1 MLRFTVLAVLV
12 LCAALGTPVAA
23 GPTIRRDDTS
33 NAVPAEAT
41 TVTEAKPTPTAA
53 TPAKPS
59 IAENIKPSESVAAA
73 AASNDVQSDTSP
85 GTTTQ
90 SSSSAAPSTTTTT
103 TTEVPTSPSGVTT
116 TKKPRK
122 TITFDQRQEGEYNIR
137 ADLENFVIV
146 VVPSGSSSGATLLD
160 FLTRS
165 AIQKKAAE
173 AAIADSAAAQYH
185 HHHHHHL
192 QRKQQSS
199 KRKNNKAHSA
209 AGHKKVPQPTP
220 EVIVLDEEHGQRAVP
235 LQVEEFIEGRTPY
248 KVDLSSASARSADH
262 VARLAMP
269 EPDTGAYPS
278 FSDSVAS
285 GSEQQ
290 ARAIVASVVR
300 FPDGSG
306 NYQRQQQQLEQ
317 QRAGA
322 SSVGS
327 QQYGRALPLAGYGT
341 NLVAASR
348 AATNHNNLLL
358 TPGDGDR
365 DSEHHAADAD
375 DGDDRGLSSSSSSP
389 SSGLLLLMPY
399 GRGGGAGTGATGQ
412 LPPVVTNGSPSH
424 ESTSTP
430 IISSDSLEYE
440 PLRIDVDMTQLK
452 LQPDTYDDASNE
464 GDGDGDRDRDRD
476 VTTDEA
482 RDGWDELR
490 LLGATEQCGPD
501 RRRDSYGVCQFVRS

>member
-12 LCAALGTPVAA
+12 LCATLGTPVAA
-23 GPTIRRDDTS
+23 GPTIRREDTS
-33 NAVPAEAT
+33 NAVSADTTATETKPTSAAPAPPKPS
-41 TVTEAKPTPTAA
+41 VTEGVNPPQ
-53 TPAKPS
+53 S
-59 IAENIKPSESVAAA
+59 AA
-73 AASNDVQSDTSP
+73 AASTGIQSETSQ

-90 SSSSAAPSTTTTT
+90 GNSSAAPSTTTTT
-103 TTEVPTSPSGVTT
+103 TTTTTVVPTSSSTATT

-146 VVPSGSSSGATLLD
+146 VVPSGSSSGASLLD
-160 FLTRS
+160 LLTRS

-173 AAIADSAAAQYH
+173 AAIAESAAAQYH

-300 FPDGSG
+300 FPDGS
-306 NYQRQQQQLEQ
+306 
-317 QRAGA
+317 A
-322 SSVGS
+322 
-327 QQYGRALPLAGYGT
+327 
-341 NLVAASR
+341 
-348 AATNHNNLLL
+348 
-358 TPGDGDR
+358 
-365 DSEHHAADAD
+365 
-375 DGDDRGLSSSSSSP
+375 
-389 SSGLLLLMPY
+389 
-399 GRGGGAGTGATGQ
+399 
-412 LPPVVTNGSPSH
+412 
-424 ESTSTP
+424 
-430 IISSDSLEYE
+430 
-440 PLRIDVDMTQLK
+440 
-452 LQPDTYDDASNE
+452 
-464 GDGDGDRDRDRD
+464 
-476 VTTDEA
+476 
-482 RDGWDELR
+482 
-490 LLGATEQCGPD
+490 
-501 RRRDSYGVCQFVRS
+501 

>member
-12 LCAALGTPVAA
+12 LCATLGTPVAA

-33 NAVPAEAT
+33 NAVLADVTTAT
-41 TVTEAKPTPTAA
+41 ETKPTPAAGAAPAAA
-53 TPAKPS
+53 TNEA
-59 IAENIKPSESVAAA
+59 
-73 AASNDVQSDTSP
+73 SP

-90 SSSSAAPSTTTTT
+90 GTSSAAPSTTTTT
-103 TTEVPTSPSGVTT
+103 TTTVEPTSSSAVTT

-146 VVPSGSSSGATLLD
+146 VVPSGSSSGASLLD
-160 FLTRS
+160 LLTRS
-165 AIQKKAAE
+165 AIQKKVAE
-173 AAIADSAAAQYH
+173 AAIAESAATQYH

-199 KRKNNKAHSA
+199 KRKNNKAHSAA

-262 VARLAMP
+262 VAP
-269 EPDTGAYPS
+269 KTGAYPS
-278 FSDSVAS
+278 FSDSVPS
-285 GSEQQ
+285 GSEQQQ

-306 NYQRQQQQLEQ
+306 NYQRQQQQQQQQQLEQ
-317 QRAGA
+317 PLAGA

-327 QQYGRALPLAGYGT
+327 QQYGRALPVAG
-341 NLVAASR
+341 
-348 AATNHNNLLL
+348 
-358 TPGDGDR
+358 
-365 DSEHHAADAD
+365 EHHAADAADGD
-375 DGDDRGLSSSSSSP
+375 DGDVLSSSSSSP
-389 SSGLLLLMPY
+389 STGLLLLMLADPQPY
-399 GRGGGAGTGATGQ
+399 GRGGGAVTDANGR

-430 IISSDSLEYE
+430 IISPDSLEYE

-452 LQPDTYDDASNE
+452 LQPDTYDDE
-464 GDGDGDRDRDRD
+464 GDGGDA
-476 VTTDEA
+476 TTDDAGDE
-482 RDGWDELR
+482 WDELR

>member
-1 MLRFTVLAVLV
+1 MLRLTVLAVLV

-33 NAVPAEAT
+33 NTVAT
-41 TVTEAKPTPTAA
+41 VSADTTATETKPTP
-53 TPAKPS
+53 
-59 IAENIKPSESVAAA
+59 AAA
-73 AASNDVQSDTSP
+73 APSSAPETAAPSKPSVQSETSP

-90 SSSSAAPSTTTTT
+90 GSTSAASSTTTT
-103 TTEVPTSPSGVTT
+103 VAPTSPSPVTT
-116 TKKPRK
+116 TKKSRK

-146 VVPSGSSSGATLLD
+146 VVPSGSSSGASLLD
-160 FLTRS
+160 LLTRS

-173 AAIADSAAAQYH
+173 AAIAESAAAQYH

-192 QRKQQSS
+192 QRKHQSS

-209 AGHKKVPQPTP
+209 AAGHKKVPQVTP

-248 KVDLSSASARSADH
+248 KVDLSSASARSAD

-269 EPDTGAYPS
+269 EPMGNGAYPS
-278 FSDSVAS
+278 FSDSLAS

-306 NYQRQQQQLEQ
+306 NNQLELKQQQQLEQ

-322 SSVGS
+322 
-327 QQYGRALPLAGYGT
+327 GRALPLAGYGT

-375 DGDDRGLSSSSSSP
+375 DDGVLSSSSSSSP
-389 SSGLLLLMPY
+389 SSGLLLLMLPEHAQPY
-399 GRGGGAGTGATGQ
+399 GRAGGPGTGADGRLQ
-412 LPPVVTNGSPSH
+412 PVAKNGSPSH

-440 PLRIDVDMTQLK
+440 PLRFDVDMTQLK

-464 GDGDGDRDRDRD
+464 GDGDGDDDAM
-476 VTTDEA
+476 TTDDDA